1 MQIRRLILREVGPFE
16 TLDMRFPEGTIA
28 DRADVHL
35 LVGPNGCG
43 KTTALIALAQCFAV
57 GDVGLAERLW
67 SDEGFAAVD
76 TTLGMLGVRRGSP
89 RSRDPL
95 LDPLPV
101 DGAMHLALFKAS
113 GDRYDLFGGPG
124 FYLYEAARWNAQN
137 GKAPWPTLP
146 FAVFAYSG
154 LRHASPSPVQGVTEL
169 TDNPLVEACTFSRP
183 TGTRTLVQWLVNS
196 EARRSLYLTSGQLSK
211 AEQRAATLQRFTQ
224 AIEAVVEQ
232 PVRIQLD
239 VEPFALKIAVGD
251 AAPAPIDL
259 LPDGL
264 QSLLSWVGDLLM
276 RLDRLPWADEV
287 PVTDRRFVLLLDE
300 VEVHLHPK
308 WQQRVIPMAERLFP
322 NAQIIAS
329 THSPFVIG
337 SASDAWIHVLGI
349 DGGRARLVETLP
361 RARGTSYPA
370 IVDTIL
376 GLPGDFDYQTEQDL
390 QRYRALWH
398 QRVRGDASR
407 EEARQKLARELAAL
421 SEELS
426 TIIGAEERELRV
438 RLSREQSGS

>member
-16 TLDMRFPEGTIA
+16 ALDMRFPEGTIA

-76 TTLGMLGVRRGSP
+76 TTLGMRGVLRAGPAKR
-89 RSRDPL
+89 
-95 LDPLPV
+95 
-101 DGAMHLALFKAS
+101 GAMSA
-113 GDRYDLFGGPG
+113 GDVPLKQQRSTAGGRYR
-124 FYLYEAARWNAQN
+124 LYYDTDRFNRYEHATAWAEQGDVARS
-137 GKAPWPTLP
+137 PPLP

-169 TDNPLVEACTFSRP
+169 KDNPLVEACSFSRP
-183 TGTRTLVQWLVNS
+183 SGTSTLVQWLVNS

-211 AEQRAATLQRFTQ
+211 AEQRAATLQRFVR
-224 AIEAVVEQ
+224 AIAQVVEQ
-232 PVRIQLD
+232 PVRLQLD
-239 VEPFALKIAVGD
+239 VDPFALKIAVGD

-276 RLDRLPWADEV
+276 RLDRLPWADDV

-398 QRVRGDASR
+398 QRVRGDASG